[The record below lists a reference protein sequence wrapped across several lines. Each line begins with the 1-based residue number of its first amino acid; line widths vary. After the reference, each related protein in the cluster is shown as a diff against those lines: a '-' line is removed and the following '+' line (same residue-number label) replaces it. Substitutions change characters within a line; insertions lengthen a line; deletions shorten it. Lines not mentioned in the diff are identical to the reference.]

1 MKRGEMREKILD
13 VGEAMVQQRG
23 MNGVSFR
30 EIADAIGVKSAS
42 IHYHFPSKDD
52 FALALTERY
61 SKRFLVAGQEIA
73 KQDGTIAS
81 KVSAYAEL
89 FLKAFL
95 DDGKMCLCGIL
106 AAEASVMPE
115 AVRHAIGAFFTA
127 NMDLLTGLLGS
138 KSEARFVVT
147 SLEGAML
154 LARAEGSPVHLQE
167 VAQDLAL
174 KYADYG

>member
-30 EIADAIGVKSAS
+30 DIAEAIGVKSAS
-42 IHYHFPSKDD
+42 VHYHFPSKDD

-61 SKRFLVAGQEIA
+61 SARFLAAGAEIA
-73 KQDGTIAS
+73 RKEDSVADKIA
-81 KVSAYAEL
+81 AFGDL
-89 FLKAFL
+89 FLKAFQ

-106 AAEASVMPE
+106 AAEASIMPE
-115 AVRHAIGAFFTA
+115 PVRLAIGNFFTA
-127 NMDLLTGLLGS
+127 NMDLLTDLLGD

-167 VAQDLAL
+167 VAKDLVA
-174 KYADYG
+174 KYAEYG